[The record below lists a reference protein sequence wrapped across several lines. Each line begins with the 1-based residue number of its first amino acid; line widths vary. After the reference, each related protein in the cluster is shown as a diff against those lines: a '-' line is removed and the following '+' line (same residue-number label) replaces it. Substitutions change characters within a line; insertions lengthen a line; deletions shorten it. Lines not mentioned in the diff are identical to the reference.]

1 MGTERCWQ
9 VSTQQKLGLIPY
21 FRCKSTAKVI
31 KNFEYITITTYF
43 NNYSVGEQ
51 LTPTARP
58 LSKSVQYFQK
68 KQLDSRCVQHTVT
81 HFQASLSE
89 CKMLYTID
97 KSIIF
102 WKYCLLFLRM
112 CIFCTTFAPD
122 LYQRRNLT
130 ACDLFKRML
139 KTCSTRPQTVACG
152 FFLSG
157 GTNSHKTE

>member
-1 MGTERCWQ
+1 MDKFRGHRPRYARPPRSFKRDWLNQ
-9 VSTQQKLGLIPY
+9 SKSST
-21 FRCKSTAKVI
+21 
-31 KNFEYITITTYF
+31 KN
-43 NNYSVGEQ
+43 
-51 LTPTARP
+51 ARP

-68 KQLDSRCVQHTVT
+68 KQLDSRCVQHTAT

-89 CKMLYTID
+89 CEMLYTID

-102 WKYCLLFLRM
+102 WKYCSLFLRM

-152 FFLSG
+152 FFLKPTPNPSLRAPQKVSFFG
-157 GTNSHKTE
+157 DPATGRE